1 MSTVEQNVRHQIVLV
16 DSFLAGEC
24 LRLRFSR
31 VGLAALLH
39 GQKLQL
45 HLNRRVVA
53 VGSDLMP

>member
-1 MSTVEQNVRHQIVLV
+1 
-16 DSFLAGEC
+16 
-24 LRLRFSR
+24 